1 MLKVGIIIGSTRPGR
16 RGEAVARW
24 VYDIAVQR
32 DDAEFEIV
40 DLKDFGLPLLDEPLP
55 PMTGR
60 YEHPHTLAWAE
71 KIASFDAYI
80 FVTPE
85 YNRSIPGALKN
96 VIDFLYAEWNDK
108 AAAFVGYG
116 ATGGVRAV
124 EQLRL
129 ITSVL
134 KIADVRTQVEL
145 SLSRDFQDF
154 DVLAPAHHHT
164 KLVTTMLDELIAWG
178 GAMRVLRS
186 TSEPTSAEWKH
197 KVHAD

>member
-16 RGEAVARW
+16 RAEAVARW
-24 VYDIAVQR
+24 VYDIAAQR
-32 DDAEFEIV
+32 DDAEFEVV
-40 DLKDFGLPLLDEPLP
+40 DLKDFGLPLLDESQP
-55 PMTGR
+55 PATGR
-60 YEHPHTLAWAE
+60 YEQPHTLAWAE

-96 VIDFLYAEWNDK
+96 AIDFLYAEWNNK

-129 ITSVL
+129 ITSAL
-134 KIADVRTQVEL
+134 QIAGVRTQVEL
-145 SLSRDFQDF
+145 SLFRDFQDF
-154 DVLAPAHHHT
+154 EVLAPAPHHT
-164 KLVTTMLDELIAWG
+164 GVVTTMLDELIAWG
-178 GAMRVLRS
+178 GAMRELRS
-186 TSEPTSAEWKH
+186 KTEAALAQ
-197 KVHAD
+197 HATA